1 MHSFPR
7 LPEMMEPEDATYMRS
22 LTPIIS
28 EFNSEVWKAKKDSG
42 LSLKSPISGISI
54 PSELSELRESLV
66 RMHSI
71 E

>member
-1 MHSFPR
+1 
-7 LPEMMEPEDATYMRS
+7 MRS

-28 EFNSEVWKAKKDSG
+28 EFNSQVRKAKKDSG
-42 LSLKSPISGISI
+42 VSLKSPISGISV